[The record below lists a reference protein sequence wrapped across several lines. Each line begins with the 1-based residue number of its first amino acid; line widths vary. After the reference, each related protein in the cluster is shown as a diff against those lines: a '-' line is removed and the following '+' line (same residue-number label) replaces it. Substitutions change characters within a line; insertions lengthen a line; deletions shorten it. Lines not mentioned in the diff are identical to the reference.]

1 MKTWRLIKTIEDRG
15 AMQMAIDE
23 AIFLARIKNKVPNTL
38 RFYKWKPA
46 CVTIGFFQN
55 LEEEIDIKKI
65 QELNIDIT
73 RRYTGG
79 GAVFHEN
86 ELTYSLAISEKEI
99 SGDIV
104 DSYKKICSAII
115 EGLNL
120 LKIKTVFK
128 PINDLLTVEGKKISG
143 NAQTRKDGV
152 ILQHG
157 TILLDLDVRKM
168 FSVLK
173 VPDEKIKDKLIKS
186 VEERVTS
193 LEKELGRKILFEE
206 LEKILIKG
214 FESCFEVRIV
224 EEELTKEEL
233 AEAERL
239 FKEKYSN
246 DEWINWK

>member
-1 MKTWRLIKTIEDRG
+1 MKTWRLIKKIETRG

-23 AIFLARIKNKVPNTL
+23 AIFLARIENKVPNTL
-38 RFYKWKPA
+38 RFFKWKPA

-55 LEEEIDIKKI
+55 LEEEVDIKKT

-99 SGDIV
+99 PGDIV
-104 DSYKKICSAII
+104 SSYQKICSAII
-115 EGLNL
+115 EGLSL
-120 LKIKTVFK
+120 LKIKTIFK
-128 PINDLLTVEGKKISG
+128 PINDLLTTNDKKISG
-143 NAQTRKDGV
+143 NAQTRKEGV

-193 LEKELGRKILFEE
+193 LEKELGRKIPFEE
-206 LEKILIKG
+206 LEKALIKG
-214 FESCFEVRIV
+214 FENCFQVKIV
-224 EEELTKEEL
+224 EEELTEEEL
-233 AEAERL
+233 VEAERL
-239 FKEKYSN
+239 FEEKYSN
-246 DEWINWK
+246 DKWINWK